1 MYYYYKPQVNIE
13 NGAITV
19 EYKSLTQLALSN
31 PVTEQ
36 PDEVRLLRAVDK
48 DLPARD
54 INSALG

>member
-1 MYYYYKPQVNIE
+1 MRYYYKPQFQIKGGAAIVN
-13 NGAITV
+13 
-19 EYKSLTQLALSN
+19 YKSLTRLALSN

-36 PDEVRLLRAVDK
+36 PEDARLLRAVDK